1 MPCHADS
8 TTDAETSR
16 TRDEHKQTEKKR
28 KEKSNRL
35 CQTTRTVDFDKSNME
50 KYNFFSQ
57 NKLER
62 DGGTF
67 NFYWFS

>member
-1 MPCHADS
+1 MQIVLLMPKPQGQ
-8 TTDAETSR
+8 ETNINR
-16 TRDEHKQTEKKR
+16 QKR

>member
-1 MPCHADS
+1 MQIVLLMPKPQGQ
-8 TTDAETSR
+8 ETNINR
-16 TRDEHKQTEKKR
+16 QKR

-35 CQTTRTVDFDKSNME
+35 CQTTRTVDIDKSNME